1 MKKNEFGVWEVVV
14 KASKNGELA
23 IPHNSKIKVS
33 RRCAAAGNG
42 LALTRTRRSRRSP

>member
-1 MKKNEFGVWEVVV
+1 MKKNDFGVWEVVV

-33 RRCAAAGNG
+33 RRCATGNG
-42 LALTRTRRSRRSP
+42 LALTRTRRSCRSP